1 MATQVI
7 VKNSKMYALV
17 LMIGGFMG
25 LFSET
30 ALNMALTD
38 IMEDFQVT
46 AATVQWLTTGYLLV
60 MSCLV
65 PASSY
70 LIKWFSTRS
79 LIIAGILLSLL
90 GVIVGA
96 IASNFGL
103 LFLGRVIQA
112 LGTGMLLPIMV
123 TVLMLIFPIEKRGS
137 VMGIMGLVITAG
149 PALGPTLSGVIISAS
164 SWHFIF
170 WISALL
176 YIGVLLLAIAYVENV
191 GEITKPKIDILSI
204 CLSTFAFA
212 GLIFA
217 LSSMAESK
225 FTDFVVW
232 LPLLI
237 GIFSLTTF
245 IIRQFKIDSPMLDL
259 NVFKYPMFIL
269 GAAMLF
275 ITIICILSTGILLP
289 LYIKGGLLFSSIVAG
304 LIL

>member
-1 MATQVI
+1 
-7 VKNSKMYALV
+7 
-17 LMIGGFMG
+17 
-25 LFSET
+25 
-30 ALNMALTD
+30 
-38 IMEDFQVT
+38 
-46 AATVQWLTTGYLLV
+46 
-60 MSCLV
+60 
-65 PASSY
+65 SY
-70 LIKWFSTRS
+70 LMKWFSTRS

-123 TVLMLIFPIEKRGS
+123 TVLMLIFPIKKRGS
-137 VMGIMGLVITAG
+137 FMDIMGLVITTG
-149 PALGPTLSGVIISAS
+149 PALGSTLSGVIISS
-164 SWHFIF
+164 SSCHFIF

-275 ITIICILSTGILLP
+275 ITIICIYLRAFYYHCISKVDYYLARL
-289 LYIKGGLLFSSIVAG
+289 
-304 LIL
+304 